1 MKNSPKTFLKNRTGK
16 YRSHIV
22 FLTVL
27 SLITSALALSVSYST
42 KFIVNGATE
51 GDKRKIIF
59 FVCLTVGLL
68 VFRIVL
74 GCVQSFFSSVVRA
87 RITAD
92 LRRGLFED
100 MVYAD
105 ALSAKKYHSGEIL
118 NRFSSDIAEVAGDV
132 TYIAPTAT
140 SVIVRLA
147 GTLALLFTM
156 DVVFALVFLGGSALT
171 VGIVAL
177 YRKKIRV
184 LRKDIL
190 SSDGKV
196 KSYVQETVTSTMTVK
211 AYDGEG
217 AANERCAGL
226 EEEHY
231 KATMHYNAFGSV
243 MSGVYS
249 LIGNAGLIF
258 SIVYFGVGILGSVDY
273 GSALA
278 VILLLLGVQQP
289 VNTLSAVLTAR
300 VSLSVSAARL
310 EELSDLKKGFVEKI
324 PVGEFTSLKA
334 ENVSFSY
341 GDKNVVSEADFYIK
355 RGEKVCLE
363 GGSGQGKTTF
373 FALLTGAYSPSG
385 GKIEITTEK
394 GIFPPEKISGLFSY
408 VPQGNYL
415 FSGTIRDNLTCFS
428 RGAVTEESLEKALSL
443 ADAGFV
449 YSLKDGLDTVLTE
462 RGGGLSEGQL
472 QRLSIARA
480 IASDRQ
486 IILFDEA
493 TSALDKETEEKV
505 VKNIVGMTD
514 KTCIFISHRKKPSE
528 YADRTIKII
537 DGKFR
542 E

>member
-22 FLTVL
+22 FLTIL
-27 SLITSALALSVSYST
+27 SLITSALALLVSYST

-74 GCVQSFFSSVVRA
+74 GCVQSYFSSVLRA
-87 RITAD
+87 RITAN

-132 TYIAPTAT
+132 TYIAPTAA

-156 DVVFALVFLGGSALT
+156 DVIFALVFLCGSALT

-196 KSYVQETVTSTMTVK
+196 KSYVQETVTSAMTVK

-226 EEEHY
+226 EEHY
-231 KATMHYNAFGSV
+231 KATIRYNAFGSV

-300 VSLSVSAARL
+300 VSLFVSAARL
-310 EELSDLKKGFVEKI
+310 EELSALKNGFVEKI

-341 GDKNVVSEADFYIK
+341 GDKDVVSEADFYIK

-385 GKIEITTEK
+385 GKIEIKTEK
-394 GIFPPEKISGLFSY
+394 GIFPPEKISGLFAY

-428 RGAVTEESLEKALSL
+428 RSTVTEESLKKALSL

-505 VKNIVGMTD
+505 VKNLVGMTD